1 MTEHGGPADRTR
13 ASLLVRVRDP
23 RDSTA
28 WRDLYA
34 LYSPLLVRF
43 ARGLGLGPDDVDDVV
58 GDCLATLAR
67 ELPTFEYDAARG
79 GFKGW
84 LFTLARARAFDRMRR
99 QRGVA
104 LGDDAEAEAWPSEEA
119 APVDELWERTWQ
131 SEHLRFAVAAVED
144 LVSPRSFEVFH
155 LMLFQ
160 GLDAATVAARLGLN
174 ENQVYKARARVL
186 AKVREV
192 LTRVG
197 VDAPIPGNAR
207 Q

>member
-1 MTEHGGPADRTR
+1 MSEPGRPVDRTR
-13 ASLLVRVRDP
+13 VSLLVRVRDP

-28 WRDLYA
+28 WRDFHA
-34 LYSPLLVRF
+34 LYSPLLERF
-43 ARGLGLGPDDVDDVV
+43 ACGLGLGQDDADDVV

-84 LFTLARARAFDRMRR
+84 LYTLARARAYDRLRR
-99 QRGVA
+99 RRTVPLDSDIGA
-104 LGDDAEAEAWPSEEA
+104 AAWQTEEA
-119 APVDELWERTWQ
+119 TPVDELWERTWQ

-160 GLDAATVAARLGLN
+160 GLGAAQVGARLGLN

-186 AKVREV
+186 AKVREL
-192 LTRVG
+192 LTRIG
-197 VDAPIPGNAR
+197 VEAPIPVKTR

>member
-1 MTEHGGPADRTR
+1 MSEPGWPADRTR
-13 ASLLVRVRDP
+13 ASLLARVRDP

-28 WRDLYA
+28 WRDLHA
-34 LYSPLLVRF
+34 LYSPLLERF
-43 ARGLGLGPDDVDDVV
+43 ARGLGLGPDDADDVV

-67 ELPTFEYDAARG
+67 ELPTFEYDTARG

-84 LFTLARARAFDRMRR
+84 LYTLARARAFDRLRR
-99 QRGVA
+99 QRTVP
-104 LGDDAEAEAWPSEEA
+104 LGCDAWPTEEA
-119 APVDELWERTWQ
+119 PPVDELWERTWRA
-131 SEHLRFAVAAVED
+131 EHLRFAVASVED

-160 GLDAATVAARLGLN
+160 GLDAASVAARLGLN
-174 ENQVYKARARVL
+174 ENQVYKTRARVL

-192 LTRVG
+192 LMRVG

>member
-1 MTEHGGPADRTR
+1 MREPGQAADKTR
-13 ASLLVRVRDP
+13 ASLLARVRDP
-23 RDSTA
+23 RDSKA
-28 WRDLYA
+28 WRDLHA
-34 LYSPLLVRF
+34 LYAPLLERF
-43 ARGLGLGPDDVDDVV
+43 ARGLGLDADDADDVV

-84 LFTLARARAFDRMRR
+84 LYTLARARAFDRMRR
-99 QRGVA
+99 QRPVQLGSDVA
-104 LGDDAEAEAWPSEEA
+104 SEVWTTDETP
-119 APVDELWERTWQ
+119 PVDELWERTWR

-144 LVSPRSFEVFH
+144 LVSPRSFEAFH

-186 AKVREV
+186 AKVRELLV
-192 LTRVG
+192 RVG
-197 VDAPIPGNAR
+197 VDAPIPGMTR